1 MDASES
7 EKFWKMLFEDMEP
20 KFSEEGSDEQATFV
34 EMRSKKPLLTS
45 NWKGTVLKASS
56 GITAKNSRR

>member
-20 KFSEEGSDEQATFV
+20 KFSEEESDEQATFI
-34 EMRSKKPLLTS
+34 EMRSKKALLTS
-45 NWKGTVLKASS
+45 DWKGAVPKASS